1 MRKESVCVFTAINIV
16 FVSLT
21 CWFVKSVFWIAP
33 DGSIK
38 NKPGE
43 LSFEAFVFGASLFF
57 FSSQFFYFTAF

>member
-57 FSSQFFYFTAF
+57 